1 MRIGYRLWL
10 WQASQ
15 PQLEIDWG
23 DYRLGLAIALLV
35 LVGIV
40 ASIVLLYL
48 REK

>member
-1 MRIGYRLWL
+1 MRIEYGLWL

-15 PQLEIDWG
+15 QQLEIDWS

-35 LVGIV
+35 LMGIV